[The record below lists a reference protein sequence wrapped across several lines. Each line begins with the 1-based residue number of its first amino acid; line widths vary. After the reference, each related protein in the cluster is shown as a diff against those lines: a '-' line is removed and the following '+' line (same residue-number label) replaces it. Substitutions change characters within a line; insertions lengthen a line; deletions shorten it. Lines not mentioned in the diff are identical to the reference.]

1 MLIVRL
7 SKSAFVAAIALF
19 ATLVAVE
26 NIFYSSI
33 NFAYVHHVFL
43 MDSVF
48 ADAPTKWRSIENIT
62 IQNIGY
68 WLIVTFETLTAILC
82 WIGSVRMLLAIKAPK
97 NTFQLSKRCAI
108 AGLTLGFLVWH
119 VAFMSVG
126 GEWFGMW
133 MSKEW
138 NGVPDA
144 FRFFITII
152 LVLIYVVIPDDK
164 ITADN

>member
-1 MLIVRL
+1 MLITRL

-43 MDSVF
+43 MDTVF
-48 ADAPTKWRSIENIT
+48 ADAPTKWRAIENSA
-62 IQNIGY
+62 IQHIGY
-68 WLIVTFETLTAILC
+68 WTIVTCETLTAILC
-82 WIGSVRMLLAIKAPK
+82 WIGSVRMVLSIKAAK
-97 NTFQLSKRCAI
+97 KDFQLSKRVAI
-108 AGLTLGFLVWH
+108 AGLSIGFLVWH

-144 FRFFITII
+144 FRFFITIV
-152 LVLIYVVIPDDK
+152 LVLIYVVMPDEQLNEDE
-164 ITADN
+164 